1 MKICVVG
8 GGAAGMMAAVTV
20 ARNGAETVLIES
32 NEKLG
37 KKIYITGK
45 GRCNMTNFCSPQT
58 FLTNVVTNQKF
69 LYGAINLFPPEKTV
83 EFFNSLG
90 LATKTERGDRVFP
103 LSDKASDVTKT
114 LEKEL
119 TRLGCDIKLNTKVKS
134 IDINNGKIVSLTTT
148 SGIVLCDKV
157 ILACGGAS
165 YAATGSDGNG
175 FSLAKSV
182 GHTVTNLYPSLV
194 DIKTKE
200 DYSLA
205 GLSLT
210 NVNISIV
217 DYSGKTIFS
226 QFGEALFTHD
236 GISGPIILTASAYI
250 NKQNINGFTIAID
263 LKPALTNEILDARI
277 LRDFSINSNKT
288 FKNSLNGLLPERLIS
303 VIIEVTKI
311 NPDKKVNQITA
322 EERAI
327 LVKTLKNFTLTA
339 VKIGDLNT
347 AVVTSGGVSVKE
359 INPKTMQSKLIE
371 NLYFAGEMIDVDA
384 LTGGFNLQIAF
395 STGYAAGLYAATEK

>member
-8 GGAAGMMAAVTV
+8 GGASGMMAAAT
-20 ARNGAETVLIES
+20 AAKHGAEIVLIES

-45 GRCNMTNFCSPQT
+45 GRCNLTNFCSPQT

-69 LYGAINLFPPEKTV
+69 LYGAINLFPPEKTI
-83 EFFNSLG
+83 EYFNNIG
-90 LATKTERGDRVFP
+90 LPTKIERGNRVFP
-103 LSDKASDVTKT
+103 DSDKASDVTKA

-119 TRLGCDIKLNTKVKS
+119 RKNGCEILLNTKVFAVNIENS
-134 IDINNGKIVSLTTT
+134 KIISLNTTA
-148 SGIVLCDKV
+148 GIVFCDKV
-157 ILACGGAS
+157 IFACGGCS
-165 YAATGSDGNG
+165 YAATGSDGNV
-175 FSLAKSV
+175 FTLIKSL
-182 GHTVTNLYPSLV
+182 GHTITKLYPSLV

-200 DYSLA
+200 NFSLA

-210 NVNISIV
+210 NVNISVIDNNERTV
-217 DYSGKTIFS
+217 FS
-226 QFGEALFTHD
+226 EFGEALFTHD
-236 GISGPIILTASAYI
+236 GISGPVVLTASAYI
-250 NKQNINGFTIAID
+250 NKLNINGYKIVID
-263 LKPALTNEILDARI
+263 LKPALSEEKLDERV
-277 LRDFSINSNKT
+277 LRDFSSNSNKAL
-288 FKNSLNGLLPERLIS
+288 KNSLNKLLPERLVS
-303 VIIEVTKI
+303 VIIDLTKI

-322 EERAI
+322 SERTN
-327 LVKTLKNFTLTA
+327 LVKTLKNFTLTIA
-339 VKIGDLNT
+339 GLGDINT

-395 STGYAAGLYAATEK
+395 STGYAAGYFAATE

>member
-1 MKICVVG
+1 VKICVVG
-8 GGAAGMMAAVTV
+8 GGAAGMMAAVTA

-69 LYGAINLFPPEKTV
+69 LYGSINLFPPEKTV

-210 NVNISIV
+210 NVNISII
-217 DYSGKTIFS
+217 DKSGKTIFS

-236 GISGPIILTASAYI
+236 AISGPIILTASAYI
-250 NKQNINGFTIAID
+250 NKQNINDFTIAVD

-322 EERAI
+322 EERAV

-339 VKIGDLNT
+339 VKLGDLNT

-371 NLYFAGEMIDVDA
+371 NLYFSGEMIDVDA
-384 LTGGFNLQIAF
+384 VTGGFNLQIAF

>member
-8 GGAAGMMAAVTV
+8 GGAAGMMAAVTA

-69 LYGAINLFPPEKTV
+69 LYGSINLFPPEKTV

-210 NVNISIV
+210 NVNISII
-217 DYSGKTIFS
+217 DKSGKTIFS

-236 GISGPIILTASAYI
+236 AISGPIILTASAYI
-250 NKQNINGFTIAID
+250 NKQNINDFTIAVD

-322 EERAI
+322 EERAV

-339 VKIGDLNT
+339 VKLGDLNT

-371 NLYFAGEMIDVDA
+371 NLYFSGEMIDVDA
-384 LTGGFNLQIAF
+384 VTGGFNLQIAF